1 MNGQSFTKTMAMARK
16 RARRSLRGK
25 ARRGQSGMTLVE
37 IMIVVIIMA
46 MIATAVGMAVLPQLE
61 RARIEQTRTDSQ
73 TIRSAVELYLAQNPG
88 GDCPSVSDLVDEHM
102 LNGNTNTQDQWG
114 NEFIVDCESDD
125 PVVTSNGPDG
135 QSGTEDDVR

>member
-1 MNGQSFTKTMAMARK
+1 MNGQSFTKTMAVARK
-16 RARRSLRGK
+16 RARRSLRK

-46 MIATAVGMAVLPQLE
+46 RIATAVGMAVLPQLE
-61 RARIEQTRTDSQ
+61 RARVEQTRTDSQ

-88 GDCPSVSDLVDEHM
+88 GDCPSVTDLVSEHM

-114 NEFIVDCESDD
+114 NEFIVDCEGDD

-135 QSGTEDDVR
+135 QSGTEDDVH

>member
-1 MNGQSFTKTMAMARK
+1 MKTQSLMKTMAMARR
-16 RARRSLRGK
+16 RARK
-25 ARRGQSGMTLVE
+25 TRGQSGMTLVE

-61 RARIEQTRTDSQ
+61 RARVEQTRTDSQ

-88 GDCPSVSDLVDEHM
+88 GDCPAVTDLVSDHM

-114 NEFIVDCESDD
+114 TEFAIDCAGKD
-125 PVVTSNGPDG
+125 PVVVSAGPDG
-135 QSGTEDDVR
+135 LLGNADDIR

>member
-1 MNGQSFTKTMAMARK
+1 MNGQSFTQTMAMARK
-16 RARRSLRGK
+16 RARK
-25 ARRGQSGMTLVE
+25 ARRSKSGMTLVE

-61 RARIEQTRTDSQ
+61 RARVTQTGTDAQ

-102 LNGNTNTQDQWG
+102 LNSNTNTQDQWG
-114 NEFIVDCESDD
+114 NEFIVDCEADD

-135 QSGTEDDVR
+135 QSGTEDDIR